1 MPLFKRKK
9 ELEQLKNE
17 INSTKNDINE
27 LKENIDEIK
36 DNLEQ
41 IIQNLSFSNE
51 KKSQN
56 EPLEDDLTDLN
67 VYIKKISQAKTPQE
81 LEALRLKRK
90 ILMQSR
96 ASEIARMKYQAQKKK
111 KEPEGDDENMENI
124 NKIWEIYD
132 NLNPILKNLIKNYVK
147 NKTGLDIEQ
156 LKENPEQLMSLLNA
170 YIQSQSQNQKQ
181 EQKDKKPVTTEE
193 LKKKADEL
201 EEKILKGE
209 L

>member
-17 INSTKNDINE
+17 LNNTKSDINE